1 MAPRPK
7 RYAAVSLFSGCG
19 GMDLGAE
26 QSDRARVVW
35 AIDNEHWA
43 VETYRR
49 NLGKH
54 IVEGDITETPVPDV
68 PCDIL
73 LAGPPCQDYST
84 LWNHD
89 GLITARGNLFRQ
101 VARYLDVLQPAAFV
115 LENVPGLLSAN
126 RGVAWTLVRHALK
139 SPSSFAVPRPKRN
152 RGPGVHYDISAQVVD
167 MADLGVPQHRER
179 LIVLGVR
186 RDLGVRPPI
195 IPTPF
200 QGSPRTVREVL
211 DAHPLPEDAPNHE
224 RGQDSPD
231 VVERLKLIPPGSNY
245 EVIPAGHPLAV
256 KGLISH
262 VYRRLDPDKPSY
274 TVIAGGG
281 GGTHGYHHVE
291 PRRLSNRE
299 KARLQGFPDDFVF
312 EFGTDPRDRRS
323 AYPRVRRQVGNAVPP
338 PAAELIVGAL
348 AEVLLDAGVPTRT
361 GAELLAARRGQRPLV
376 SVPNPSG
383 TSSSK
388 KRAVGQ

>member
-1 MAPRPK
+1 MTRRTQ

-26 QSDRARVVW
+26 QSGRARVVW

-43 VETYRR
+43 VETYRS
-49 NLGKH
+49 NLGPH
-54 IVEGDITETPVPDV
+54 IVEADITESAVPAV

-101 VARYLDVLQPAAFV
+101 VARYLDELQPAAFV

-139 SPSSFAVPRPKRN
+139 APSSVVGGKSRRRK
-152 RGPGVHYDISAQVVD
+152 PGVHYDVSAQVID

-179 LIVLGVR
+179 LIVIGIR
-186 RDLGVRPPI
+186 RDLGERPPV
-195 IPTPF
+195 IPAPCV
-200 QGSPRTVREVL
+200 GDPITVAEAL
-211 DAHPLPEDAPNHE
+211 DRYPLPADAPNHE
-224 RGQDSPD
+224 KGLDSAD
-231 VVERLKLIPPGSNY
+231 VIERLKLIGPGENY
-245 EVIPAGHPLAV
+245 EVIPTDHPLAV

-262 VYRRLDPDKPSY
+262 VYRRLDPNKPSY

-281 GGTHGYHHVE
+281 GGTHGYHHIE

-312 EFGTDPRDRRS
+312 EHGCGPGASRAAS
-323 AYPRVRRQVGNAVPP
+323 MYPRVRRQIGNAVPP
-338 PAAELIVGAL
+338 PAAKVIVGAV
-348 AEVLLDAGVPTRT
+348 AEVLQRAGVPART
-361 GAELLAARRGQRPLV
+361 ARDLAAARRGQPLLAPV
-376 SVPNPSG
+376 
-383 TSSSK
+383 TAYTACK
-388 KRAVGQ
+388 AAGQ

>member
-1 MAPRPK
+1 MPPRSK
-7 RYAAVSLFSGCG
+7 WYAAASLFAGCG

-26 QSDRARVVW
+26 QSGRARVVW
-35 AIDNEHWA
+35 AIDNDHWA
-43 VETYRR
+43 VQTYRR

-54 IVEGDITETPVPDV
+54 IVERDITETPVPDV

-89 GLITARGNLFRQ
+89 GLMTARGNLFRQ
-101 VARYLDVLQPAAFV
+101 VARHLDALQPAAFI

-139 SPSSFAVPRPKRN
+139 SPSSFAGRRPRRRN
-152 RGPGVHYDISAQVVD
+152 RPPGVHYDLSAQVID
-167 MADLGVPQHRER
+167 MADLGVPQNRER
-179 LIVLGVR
+179 LIVIGVR

-195 IPTPF
+195 VPTPR
-200 QGSPRTVREVL
+200 QGRPRTVSDAL

-245 EVIPAGHPLAV
+245 EAIPADHPLAV

-274 TVIAGGG
+274 TIIAGGG

-312 EFGTDPRDRRS
+312 EFGTGPRDRRS
-323 AYPRVRRQVGNAVPP
+323 AYPRVRRQIGNAVPP
-338 PAAELIVGAL
+338 PAAKLIVGAV
-348 AEVLLDAGVPTRT
+348 ADVLLEAGVPMRS
-361 GAELLAARRGQRPLV
+361 GATLLAARRGLRPLA
-376 SVPNPSG
+376 SV
-383 TSSSK
+383 T
-388 KRAVGQ
+388 RATQKAANQ